1 MCRALI
7 TKNTVTLFTFFRLFL
22 QSPAK
27 DPETNRIKANFVQKD
42 VRAGECGTEL
52 SVGGQLMEYRNNL
65 YLFEADGAG
74 K

>member
-1 MCRALI
+1 M
-7 TKNTVTLFTFFRLFL
+7 VTLFTNFFHILSK
-22 QSPAK
+22 SPAK